1 MNNVE
6 MTSGKLYIDGR
17 ETRILSGAIH
27 YFRIRPEQWRDRILK
42 AKQMGLNTIETY
54 FAHNLHEQQ
63 QGKFNFSGDLDIE
76 RFLEE
81 IKAAGMYAIV
91 RPGPYICAEWDNGGL
106 PPWLMNIPGI
116 EFRVMNRQFLAAV
129 KCYLDQLLP
138 RLKKYL

>member
-1 MNNVE
+1 

-63 QGKFNFSGDLDIE
+63 QGNETSDVGEHHAESRK
-76 RFLEE
+76 R
-81 IKAAGMYAIV
+81 AAF
-91 RPGPYICAEWDNGGL
+91 
-106 PPWLMNIPGI
+106 
-116 EFRVMNRQFLAAV
+116 FRVGAHDA
-129 KCYLDQLLP
+129 
-138 RLKKYL
+138 